1 MKHDLY
7 RMFGIERTD
16 AGLDARLVAELDV
29 LMPDWRQT
37 LQDLLITL
45 SHDADEEVRLYAQ
58 ETLREFDEWRN
69 RS

>member
-16 AGLDARLVAELDV
+16 AGLDAGLVAELDA

-45 SHDADEEVRLYAQ
+45 SHDPDEKVRLYAQ
-58 ETLREFDEWRN
+58 EALREFDEWRN
-69 RS
+69 RV

>member
-16 AGLDARLVAELDV
+16 AGLDAGLVAELDV

-45 SHDADEEVRLYAQ
+45 SHDADDEVRLYAQ

>member
-16 AGLDARLVAELDV
+16 AGLDAGLVAELDV